1 MIRKAIP
8 LLLAALILFPAL
20 CRAETLVVAFNSYP
34 PWKLSLQGQPVG
46 IDVDIIKAAAARVGL
61 SVRFLKKGTQE
72 ECLRTLRRGQAD
84 MTSTMHRTPE
94 LEDSYIFV
102 EPSYYPQ
109 TNKAFFQM
117 RNTETPIR
125 KYDDLKGLRI
135 GVMKGA
141 GTFERFDNDDSI
153 LKVPS
158 EDVTQLINDL
168 TQGMLD
174 AFALNDV
181 EGGYWVK
188 TLGYKEEIRRAR
200 YMFAGKDPVYF
211 CFSKRSRLAGRVGDF
226 GKAIQA
232 MLDDGS
238 IKKILNRYRVVF

>member
-1 MIRKAIP
+1 MIRKALP

-20 CRAETLVVAFNSYP
+20 GRAETLVVAFNSYP

-46 IDVDIIKAAAARVGL
+46 IDVDIIKAMAARLGMD
-61 SVRFLKKGTQE
+61 VRFLKQGTQE

-84 MTSTMHRTPE
+84 MTSTLHRTPE
-94 LEDSYIFV
+94 LEQSFVFV

-117 RNTETPIR
+117 RNAETPIR
-125 KYDDLKGLRI
+125 KYEDLAGLRI

-141 GTFERFDNDDSI
+141 GTFERFDNDDAI
-153 LKVPS
+153 IKIPS
-158 EDVTQLINDL
+158 DDVTLLIHNL
-168 TQGMLD
+168 SQGMLD

-188 TLGYKEEIRRAR
+188 ALGYKGEIKRAR
-200 YMFAGKDPVYF
+200 YMFAGKDPIFF
-211 CFSKRSRLAGRVGDF
+211 CLSKRSKFAGRADEF
-226 GKAIQA
+226 GKAVQA

-238 IKKILNRYRVVF
+238 IKKILNRYRVIF